1 LACYHGA
8 IVATVIIRNL
18 PEDLVGRI
26 KATAAGG
33 KRSMEEELRQTLQ
46 VIYRDRAALIRA
58 VRASNARQKRPVT
71 AAEIDAWK
79 RIGRP

>member
-1 LACYHGA
+1 
-8 IVATVIIRNL
+8 
-18 PEDLVGRI
+18 
-26 KATAAGG
+26 
-33 KRSMEEELRQTLQ
+33 MEEELRQTLQ